1 MEAYRMSGMAKIK
14 AVKEYI
20 MEILENK
27 IKILVFA
34 HHRKILDEIENELNS
49 NKIKFMRIDG

>member
-1 MEAYRMSGMAKIK
+1 MSGMAKIK

>member
-14 AVKEYI
+14 AVKDYI
-20 MEILENK
+20 TEILENN

-34 HHRKILDEIENELNS
+34 HHRKVMD
-49 NKIKFMRIDG
+49 

>member
-34 HHRKILDEIENELNS
+34 HHRKILDEIENELSS